1 MTTACP
7 CQVVLLFSS
16 SPSWFPVFLARVLL
30 SHIFTFLA
38 FISFL
43 LSVEPKLQAWSHG
56 VALLIHC
63 GGAGPARPCAVRSG
77 CCERSESLRAVG
89 CGLPRAQQP
98 GPVGS
103 WFSFCREAWCFCYI
117 QGPQNCNYF
126 FEVILWLL
134 KFSETI
140 LN

>member
-77 CCERSESLRAVG
+77 CCERSESARPGRQAPASGLSAAVCHVLSSQALWEAGSASAVRPGVFAIFKVLR
-89 CGLPRAQQP
+89 
-98 GPVGS
+98 
-103 WFSFCREAWCFCYI
+103 I
-117 QGPQNCNYF
+117 
-126 FEVILWLL
+126 VIIFL
-134 KFSETI
+134 K
-140 LN
+140 